1 MRSVLRSVPI
11 ALTAVVLIGAM
22 DLSPARAQPRY
33 GLLWDPALSSEAGA
47 ENLATLHRGFADLTN
62 RVLPLRWTDE
72 ETFGGKVLGIAY
84 RVGRTT
90 LLDGTAAYLPTLTQH
105 EVFGHGAA
113 ARHAG
118 IYGTRYE
125 IRLPPPYGPGGGLA
139 DYPTGT
145 RFRQYED
152 LHASAGGMN
161 GTLQLARTV
170 RDRAVLRGRL
180 YYDEALLSIAGHL
193 DLPTY
198 VWKTSQDP
206 SIINDVAS
214 YLSSLKNSSGSSS
227 APTLR
232 SLKRRAIVSLID
244 PFSLLA
250 LHASLVHYLGRGM
263 SSSSLPMIGE
273 GAVRYLPSVHLSL
286 SPFGPEVLLEH
297 LVEHDGRLW
306 RVSTRLGNGP
316 HGRFGGAGLKV
327 TNVVQTERLRTS
339 LRLDLWYQPSLLLS
353 DAFRTARS
361 PPNRGSA
368 VDPFALGGRVEVSA
382 SMRPTAEWPLFAA
395 GTLGYKT
402 DGFVLGEGLD
412 EGPLVEIGLRL
423 DASLLE

>member
-11 ALTAVVLIGAM
+11 ALAAAVLVGVMGPSLAH
-22 DLSPARAQPRY
+22 AQLRY
-33 GLLWDPALSSEAGA
+33 GLFWDPALSSEAGA
-47 ENLATLHRGFADLTN
+47 ENLATLHRGLADLKN
-62 RVLPLRWTDE
+62 RVLPHRWTDE
-72 ETFGGKVLGIAY
+72 ETFGKKVLGIAY
-84 RVGRTT
+84 RAGRSA
-90 LLDGTAAYLPTLTQH
+90 LLDGTVAYLSALTQH

-139 DYPTGT
+139 DYPTGA
-145 RFRQYED
+145 RFRLHED

-180 YYDEALLSIAGHL
+180 YYDEALLSVAGHL

-198 VWKTSQDP
+198 VWRTSQDP
-206 SIINDVAS
+206 SVINDVAS
-214 YLSSLKNSSGSSS
+214 YLSSLQNSSGSFS

-232 SLKRRAIVSLID
+232 SLKRRALVSLID

-250 LHASLVHYLGRGM
+250 LHSYLVHYLGRGK
-263 SSSSLPMIGE
+263 SSSPLPMIGG

-286 SPFGPEVLLEH
+286 SPFGSEVLLEH

-306 RVSTRLGNGP
+306 RVSTRLGDGP

-327 TNVVQTERLRTS
+327 TNVVRTERLRTS

-353 DAFRTARS
+353 GAFRRARP
-361 PPNRGSA
+361 PPNRASG
-368 VDPFALGGRVEVSA
+368 VDPFALGGRAEMSA
-382 SMRPTAEWPLFAA
+382 SIRPTAEWPVFVA

-412 EGPLVEIGLRL
+412 EGLLVEIGLRL
-423 DASLLE
+423 DAGLLE